1 MNAAKEEFG
10 GVWRRGVREA
20 ACTCAMPYMA
30 ISWWS
35 AWRSER
41 LGRRPLAICEKKRN
55 KRAKKRVRR
64 VAGLNADAEKYA
76 MCTCW
81 RCAHRNGSHTTQI
94 VVVEEKKKERKTKDD
109 ASELNRMLGCE
120 HEAEHLQSRLDV
132 GSSVA
137 GINWIRCRCRCL
149 HSRQ

>member
-10 GVWRRGVREA
+10 GVWRKGVREA

-55 KRAKKRVRR
+55 KRAKKRMRR
-64 VAGLNADAEKYA
+64 VAGLNAEP
-76 MCTCW
+76 
-81 RCAHRNGSHTTQI
+81 TT
-94 VVVEEKKKERKTKDD
+94 KKKERDECVDD
-109 ASELNRMLGCE
+109 AYVVTELRVGTRRAKGWVSAMTGIECE
-120 HEAEHLQSRLDV
+120 RRVET
-132 GSSVA
+132 VA
-137 GINWIRCRCRCL
+137 WTL
-149 HSRQ
+149 TSY